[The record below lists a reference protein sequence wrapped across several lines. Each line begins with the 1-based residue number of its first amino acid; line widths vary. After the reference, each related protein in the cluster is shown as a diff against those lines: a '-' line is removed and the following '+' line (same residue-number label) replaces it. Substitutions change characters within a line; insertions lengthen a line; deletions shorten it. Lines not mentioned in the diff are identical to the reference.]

1 MDELVLHHY
10 PTSTYSERVRL
21 ALGLKRLAWRSV
33 LIPPAMPKPDLLP
46 LTGGYRRTP
55 VLQIGADVYCDTQ
68 LILRT
73 IERLH
78 PEPSLYPEG
87 SEGVVLALAWWA
99 DKSIFPPALGVVADT
114 ISEKIPP
121 AFVAER
127 KAFGFPLGREDI
139 GPFVHRYLQ
148 QGAAHLIWL
157 AKMLA
162 DGRPFLLHQPSAADL
177 AAYCPLWL
185 LRHQGGAE
193 AEAKL
198 PLASLRGWYDRVEA
212 IGHGRAMEMSA
223 AEAID
228 LARRSQ
234 PQAPA
239 IAHDADPSG
248 LKPGVEVVVTPD
260 DTGRDPVRGALV
272 AADAEELVIRSTH
285 PRVGEINIHF
295 PRAGFDVV
303 AT

>member
-1 MDELVLHHY
+1 MNELVLHHY

-21 ALGLKRLAWRSV
+21 AFGLKGVAWRSV
-33 LIPPAMPKPDLLP
+33 IIPPAMPKPDLLP

-68 LILRT
+68 LILQV

-78 PEPSLYPEG
+78 PRPSLYPDG
-87 SEGVVLALAWWA
+87 NEGVALALAWWA
-99 DKSIFPPALGVVADT
+99 DKSIFAPALGVVADT
-114 ISEKIPP
+114 ISENIPT
-121 AFVAER
+121 AFVTER
-127 KAFGFPLGREDI
+127 RAFGFPLGREDI

-148 QGAAHLIWL
+148 QGAAHLAWL

-162 DGRPFLLHQPSAADL
+162 DGRPFLLHKPSAADL
-177 AAYCPLWL
+177 AAFCPLWL

-198 PLASLRGWYDRVEA
+198 PLAPLRGWYERVEA
-212 IGHGRAMEMSA
+212 IGHGKFEEMSA
-223 AEAID
+223 AEALD
-228 LARRSQ
+228 LAKRSE
-234 PQAPA
+234 PHAPT
-239 IAHDADPSG
+239 IVHADPSG
-248 LKPGVEVVVTPD
+248 LQMGAEVSVMPD

-272 AADAEELVIRSTH
+272 AANAEELVIRCEN
-285 PRVGEINIHF
+285 PRVGRINIHF

-303 AT
+303 AV